1 MPEVTTDTSGAQGA
15 TGQAQGATPP
25 AQGAA
30 TGAQGA
36 GSETEA
42 VTVESLTAKLAALEK
57 DNRSYRQREAA
68 REAEAKA
75 KATAEQ
81 SESERLSGRIA
92 DLERQLT
99 DRTRREQEQSLRL
112 ASITSAQRI
121 GYRNPDLAYRLLDPA
136 QVEYA
141 EDGSPRNVETLLSA
155 LAKSDPYL
163 LAQTDFGGGPRG
175 SSAAQGNDMN
185 VLIRRAAGRT

>member
-1 MPEVTTDTSGAQGA
+1 MPEATTDTSGAQGA

-75 KATAEQ
+75 KQ
-81 SESERLSGRIA
+81 S
-92 DLERQLT
+92 
-99 DRTRREQEQSLRL
+99 
-112 ASITSAQRI
+112 
-121 GYRNPDLAYRLLDPA
+121 
-136 QVEYA
+136 
-141 EDGSPRNVETLLSA
+141 
-155 LAKSDPYL
+155 AK
-163 LAQTDFGGGPRG
+163 DF
-175 SSAAQGNDMN
+175 
-185 VLIRRAAGRT
+185 